1 MEIGVTSNK
10 TPDVTDVT
18 KIPSAPRVF
27 EFFRVDL
34 VYSRR
39 LDAGDT
45 NRLRI
50 FTLRSGRRQCPT
62 LAKTFSAASKS

>member
-34 VYSRR
+34 VWW
-39 LDAGDT
+39 LMIGIAPCLIK
-45 NRLRI
+45 LR
-50 FTLRSGRRQCPT
+50 
-62 LAKTFSAASKS
+62 